1 MHIKFAIEIFARIAA
16 FAKII
21 GREHFAIYGICAHC
35 SAWMDLLEQSLT
47 K

>member
-1 MHIKFAIEIFARIAA
+1 MHIKFAIEIFANCCIREI
-16 FAKII
+16 
-21 GREHFAIYGICAHC
+21 REHFAIYGICAHC